1 MPDFHKAYERGHRDT
16 GAAMSTRIRSAIE
29 ENPDPVFYLGAEV
42 SLKNEPIS
50 TTTRARSKEVQ
61 LLPYLYP

>member
-1 MPDFHKAYERGHRDT
+1 MFNFHKADERGHRDT

-29 ENPDPVFYLGAEV
+29 ENPDPVFCLGAEV

-50 TTTRARSKEVQ
+50 TTTRARPKEVQ
-61 LLPYLYP
+61 LLPYLHP